1 MGAAYELRTFT
12 PTIRSMYNYQ
22 VVMMDGA
29 MKDPTGDD
37 AEGRRAISV
46 EQIAPTLIG
55 SSMLEQTHASV
66 ADQVDIAATSTS
78 GQKRKCPLP
87 VLCTANTEVR

>member
-1 MGAAYELRTFT
+1 
-12 PTIRSMYNYQ
+12 
-22 VVMMDGA
+22 

-46 EQIAPTLIG
+46 EQITPTLIG

-66 ADQVDIAATSTS
+66 ADQVDTAATSTS
-78 GQKRKCPLP
+78 G
-87 VLCTANTEVR
+87 